1 MRLFCDFQTQWRWVL
16 LGQIKRLRIQSKWN
30 KPQKVKHW
38 GERKTIENFNFRPC
52 LLQVSEVGSP
62 PHIPLLSCGC
72 SSAALLPLGAVLE
85 NCSKNIN
92 SHEGQSAGDHI
103 KQFFDSP
110 KPAGD
115 QQIEKLYQE
124 SQNSILPFKFFSRQE
139 IQKNETRRKWL
150 DNKRRNLINGL
161 STSIF
166 WHKRGEVMIH
176 DWIFWQPLKV
186 TKIIQNVSRWRF

>member
-1 MRLFCDFQTQWRWVL
+1 M
-16 LGQIKRLRIQSKWN
+16 
-30 KPQKVKHW
+30 
-38 GERKTIENFNFRPC
+38 
-52 LLQVSEVGSP
+52 SEVGSP

-124 SQNSILPFKFFSRQE
+124 SQNSILLPYKFFSRQE
-139 IQKNETRRKWL
+139 IQKK
-150 DNKRRNLINGL
+150 
-161 STSIF
+161 
-166 WHKRGEVMIH
+166 
-176 DWIFWQPLKV
+176 
-186 TKIIQNVSRWRF
+186 

>member
-1 MRLFCDFQTQWRWVL
+1 M
-16 LGQIKRLRIQSKWN
+16 
-30 KPQKVKHW
+30 
-38 GERKTIENFNFRPC
+38 
-52 LLQVSEVGSP
+52 SEVGSP

-124 SQNSILPFKFFSRQE
+124 SENSILPFKFFSRQE
-139 IQKNETRRKWL
+139 KKHKKMKHDGNDWT
-150 DNKRRNLINGL
+150 INVGISL
-161 STSIF
+161 MVSLPPFFDT
-166 WHKRGEVMIH
+166 KEV
-176 DWIFWQPLKV
+176 K
-186 TKIIQNVSRWRF
+186 